1 MHNVLKP
8 RQGFTLAEVLVALTM
23 TAVIGAAVTG
33 VFVSQSKFFD
43 HQEKVGFARGV
54 TRGATNMIMSE
65 LRMLEIDQGIIEATN
80 KKITARVPIGMAVI
94 CRVGNGGLT
103 VSMLPSDQSIV
114 DENGY
119 YGFAYRRADGTYD
132 YREPALKPTPVSTSI
147 CTGANV
153 RIVAGSTVQRL
164 VYSSAG
170 KPPADTG
177 AAVLLYQR
185 VIYEFK
191 ASTAVPGRI
200 GLFRQ
205 VEPNPLYE
213 STTVSEELVAP
224 FDTTAKFRFYVN
236 DQPDAQD
243 AVPGTLADITG
254 LELVLDGLS
263 ERPNS
268 DGSHQ
273 SVPSTTSVFFKNRP

>member
-1 MHNVLKP
+1 MHNVLKS

-33 VFVSQSKFFD
+33 VFISQSKFFD

-65 LRMLEIDQGIIEATN
+65 LRMLEIDQGIMEATN
-80 KKITARVPIGMAVI
+80 TKITARVPIGMGVI
-94 CRVGNGGLT
+94 CRVGGGGLT
-103 VSMLPSDQSIV
+103 VSRLPSDQSIV
-114 DENGY
+114 GENGY

-132 YREPALKPTPVSTSI
+132 YRDEAQKPSGGNSSY
-147 CTGANV
+147 CAGAGV
-153 RIVAGSTVQRL
+153 RLVAGSYVQRL
-164 VYSSAG
+164 NYSDAG
-170 KPPADTG
+170 QPPADTG
-177 AAVLLYQR
+177 AVVLLYAK
-185 VIYEFK
+185 VTYEFK
-191 ASTAVPGRI
+191 ASDAVPGRI
-200 GLFRQ
+200 GLWRH
-205 VEPNPLYE
+205 VESGNPGA
-213 STTVSEELVAP
+213 EELVAP
-224 FDTTAKFRFYVN
+224 FDTTAKFRFYEN

-243 AVPGTLADITG
+243 AVPGVLGDITG

-263 ERPNS
+263 QRPNS